1 MPQNFCNGSDDNCN
15 GEVDEPS
22 AVDAI
27 IWYADTDGDGFGF
40 RGNAIPACAQPEGF
54 VADNTDCN
62 DSNVDININAVEVCN
77 NEDDDCDGFVD
88 EGSDANAPAGSLTF
102 FNDADG
108 DGYGDPNI
116 IISQCAMPS
125 TYVSNDQ
132 DCDDAN
138 VDIYPNAIEYCNG
151 LDDNCNGSVD
161 ESTAVNLTTY
171 FMDTDGDGYGDATNV
186 LNTCPYNQPLNTV
199 EVSGDCSPNNT
210 DVYPGAPEFCN
221 GVDDTCNGDVDEG
234 VGVNA
239 PQGSPTWYYD
249 LDGDG
254 FGNLSNTILACEPPI
269 GTVPIDNNY
278 GADCNDTDPLIRPN
292 ALEYCNALDDDCD
305 GTVDE
310 DAVDISNYYLDLD
323 GDGHGDVNT
332 LVSVCPV
339 LEPGGT
345 FVPPA
350 GASLDGETVMM
361 QIRIYPPV
369 PMNFAP
375 QLLMKIAM
383 DIQHMAC
390 CLRTSPSWYPDSDGD
405 GYGNPSFVIQLCQQP
420 QNYVGNPD
428 DCNDTDYFV
437 HPLDLSVHAND
448 FEDDGVTPYVH
459 RERCNGKVDLCENDL
474 NGDMSPPIDETDVDG
489 DFLSSVIWMW
499 MFCSGQIK
507 VLVL

>member
-1 MPQNFCNGSDDNCN
+1 M
-15 GEVDEPS
+15 
-22 AVDAI
+22 
-27 IWYADTDGDGFGF
+27 
-40 RGNAIPACAQPEGF
+40 
-54 VADNTDCN
+54 ADNTDCN

-102 FNDADG
+102 FKDTDG

-116 IISQCAMPS
+116 TISQCAMPS

-151 LDDNCNGSVD
+151 MDDNCNGSVD

-199 EVSGDCSPNNT
+199 EVSGDCSPNNA

-221 GVDDTCNGDVDEG
+221 GVDDNCNGDVDEG

-278 GADCNDTDPLIRPN
+278 GADCNDTDPLMRPN
-292 ALEYCNALDDDCD
+292 ALESQC
-305 GTVDE
+305 V
-310 DAVDISNYYLDLD
+310 
-323 GDGHGDVNT
+323 
-332 LVSVCPV
+332 
-339 LEPGGT
+339 
-345 FVPPA
+345 
-350 GASLDGETVMM
+350 
-361 QIRIYPPV
+361 R
-369 PMNFAP
+369 
-375 QLLMKIAM
+375 
-383 DIQHMAC
+383 
-390 CLRTSPSWYPDSDGD
+390 R
-405 GYGNPSFVIQLCQQP
+405 
-420 QNYVGNPD
+420 
-428 DCNDTDYFV
+428 
-437 HPLDLSVHAND
+437 
-448 FEDDGVTPYVH
+448 
-459 RERCNGKVDLCENDL
+459 
-474 NGDMSPPIDETDVDG
+474 
-489 DFLSSVIWMW
+489 
-499 MFCSGQIK
+499 
-507 VLVL
+507 